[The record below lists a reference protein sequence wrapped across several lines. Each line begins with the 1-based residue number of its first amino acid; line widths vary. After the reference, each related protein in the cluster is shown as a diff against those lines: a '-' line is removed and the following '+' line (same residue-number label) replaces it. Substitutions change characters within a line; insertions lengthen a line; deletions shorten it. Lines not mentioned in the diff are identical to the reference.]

1 MAPECRQQLRRIAV
15 SETSTISHTIEVRP
29 GVVATRLRSGFL
41 IAVGLLCTM
50 AAAEV
55 LFLRYVAG
63 PDGVNMLSAAETIAP
78 PP

>member
-1 MAPECRQQLRRIAV
+1 M
-15 SETSTISHTIEVRP
+15 SETSHTIEARP
-29 GVVATRLRSGFL
+29 SVVATRPRSGSI

-50 AAAEV
+50 TAAEV

-63 PDGVNMLSAAETIAP
+63 PDGVNMLSAAEAIAP

>member
-1 MAPECRQQLRRIAV
+1 MAPECRQQLRMVAM
-15 SETSTISHTIEVRP
+15 SETSTISHGIEARP
-29 GVVATRLRSGFL
+29 GVVTTRPRSGFL

-63 PDGVNMLSAAETIAP
+63 PDSINMLSAAEAIAP